1 MNPRFT
7 IDGSD
12 ALEAHLARTCNQV
25 SKGVREIVPREKL
38 QALLLGGGYGRGHGG
53 VLKTSSGDKPYNDLE
68 FYICIDGSPRL
79 NERKFGRD
87 LHNLAHTLTFSAG
100 VEVEFKITSIKKLQ
114 TVPPTMFTYDL
125 AAGHRALLGKNDFFA
140 DSSSWRASDIPISEA
155 TRLLMNRC
163 SGLLFSKERLQR
175 KPFTIEDA
183 DFVGRNHAKAQLGF
197 GDAFLAAHGRYHWD
211 CRVRNHRLKDF
222 KIENE
227 IRWLEKLNC
236 HHDHG
241 LEFKLHPRR
250 TVATMDSL
258 CSRQRELVDLGGE
271 LWLWLENKRLGT
283 QFDSAKAYAQS
294 RVNKCPETNPVRNF
308 FVNAKTFHFD
318 FFRAKPFRYPRQR
331 LLHSLALL
339 LWDNSWERGES
350 LRRSQ
355 RELNTGASG
364 FSELVKAYEALWKR
378 FN

>member
-1 MNPRFT
+1 
-7 IDGSD
+7 
-12 ALEAHLARTCNQV
+12 LEAHLARTCNQV

-53 VLKTSSGDKPYNDLE
+53 VLKASSGDKPYNDLE

-79 NERKFGRD
+79 NERKFGHE
-87 LHNLAHTLTFSAG
+87 LHSLAHTLTSSAG

-114 TVPPTMFTYDL
+114 TVPPTMFTSDL

-140 DSSSWRASDIPISEA
+140 DSSSWRASDIPIFEA

-211 CRVRNHRLKDF
+211 CRVRNRRLKEF

-227 IRWLEKLNC
+227 IPWLEKLSC

-250 TVATMDSL
+250 TVATMDLL
-258 CSRQRELVDLGGE
+258 CSRQRELVDLGGQ

-283 QFDSAKAYAQS
+283 QFQSAKAYAQS
-294 RVNKCPETNPVRNF
+294 GVNKCPETNPVRNF

-350 LRRSQ
+350 LRQLQ

-364 FSELVKAYEALWKR
+364 FSELVKAYEVLWKR